1 MEVVAWLGAALKLYE
16 LVYTF
21 VKVPAVAMQLN
32 VPYFGLLLPFWL
44 LQWLYNSARMSL

>member
-16 LVYTF
+16 LVNTF
-21 VKVPAVAMQLN
+21 VKVAAVAMQLN
-32 VPYFGLLLPFWL
+32 VPYFGLLLLL